1 MHLLFSLAVTGA
13 LAQMFS
19 PTLLPLKVY
28 ASGCEA
34 GEYVVLAYKAGTSRD
49 APSSTDDATRTSTGK
64 ERSTRSRFWGMTTY
78 YSVAGAGLG
87 LLLVLLAVAVR
98 RRHVRKQRRT
108 GTQADCKVHVSPR
121 PQPQRGQASRVST
134 STARTKRP
142 SVSESWHSQVTT
154 RGTCAPADVI
164 VPVGG
169 LRQQSVVSMANP
181 SGRCPE
187 SVGFKFCSWP

>member
-1 MHLLFSLAVTGA
+1 MSSMRLLFSLAVTGA

-49 APSSTDDATRTSTGK
+49 APSSTDDAKSTGK
-64 ERSTRSRFWGMTTY
+64 ERSTRSRFWGMTTF
-78 YSVAGAGLG
+78 YSIAAAGLG
-87 LLLVLLAVAVR
+87 LLLVVLAVVIR
-98 RRHVRKQRRT
+98 RRHVRKQRR
-108 GTQADCKVHVSPR
+108 TQADCKVHVSPR

-142 SVSESWHSQVTT
+142 SVSESWRLPS
-154 RGTCAPADVI
+154 APADVI

-181 SGRCPE
+181 SGRCSASE